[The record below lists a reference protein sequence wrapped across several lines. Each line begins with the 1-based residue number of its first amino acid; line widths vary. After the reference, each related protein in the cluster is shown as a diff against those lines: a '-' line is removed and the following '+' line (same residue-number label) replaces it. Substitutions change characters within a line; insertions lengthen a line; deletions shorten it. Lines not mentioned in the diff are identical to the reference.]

1 MFTAFRPFRPFD
13 VFRVPLGGKPAPV
26 DPDDPEATPEIE
38 FVTSEGDLF
47 FTSDGEQLVVQEA

>member
-1 MFTAFRPFRPFD
+1 MNVIFRLFRPFD
-13 VFRVPLGGKPAPV
+13 VFRVPLGGEPAPV

-47 FTSDGEQLVVQEA
+47 FTSDDEQLVVQEA

>member
-1 MFTAFRPFRPFD
+1 MFTAFRPFRVFD
-13 VFRVPLGGKPAPV
+13 AFRVPLGGEPAPV

-47 FTSDGEQLVVQEA
+47 FTSDDEQLVVQEA